1 MKIFKFLLPI
11 VVLALAGALAVAL
24 VKTRPKAQKKP
35 QQERAQLVETK
46 PVTLS
51 TEHLQVS
58 ARGNVVVARQLEVQ
72 PQVAG
77 QLTYVNPELVVGGL
91 LKSGD
96 ILAKVDRRDYQLT
109 LDERQASVLE
119 AQARYDVE
127 RGQQAI
133 AKKEWELFN
142 KNRDAEQ
149 DSGLATRKPQL
160 QIAQVA
166 VDSAKTRVDRA
177 KLDLNRTTLRAPFNA
192 IVRSESVEEGQLV
205 TTQSRVATIVSTEQ
219 FWVQVALPL
228 KNLADIQIPGYN
240 AQAGSEV
247 TIVQELG
254 AQRLERKGKVIRI
267 LGELDAVGRMAQV
280 IVEVEDPLNLKAEN
294 KERGLPLLLGSFVEV
309 IFDAGERE
317 SLVEVPRVAVHD
329 GDTVFILEQ
338 DRLKKRKV
346 EIAWRRPDT
355 VLIRSGLAPGE
366 LLITS
371 RVPNPIDGMKL
382 RVEGAAPASEQA
394 PKEPAK
400 PAEKPSASPQGGK
413 P

>member
-1 MKIFKFLLPI
+1 MKTALKILLP
-11 VVLALAGALAVAL
+11 VLVLALASALAVAL
-24 VKTRPKAQKKP
+24 VKTRPQAQKKP
-35 QQERAQLVETK
+35 QQERAQLVEVK

-58 ARGNVVVARQLEVQ
+58 ARGNVVAARQLDVQ

-96 ILAKVDRRDYQLT
+96 IIAKVDRRDYQLT
-109 LDERQASVLE
+109 LDERQAAVLD

-142 KNRDAEQ
+142 KGRDAAQ

-177 KLDLNRTTLRAPFNA
+177 KLDLSRTTMRAPFNA

-205 TTQSRVATIVSTEQ
+205 TTQSRVASIVSTEQ

-228 KNLADIQIPGYN
+228 KHLADIQIPGYN

-254 AQRLERKGKVIRI
+254 EQRLERRGKVIRI

-280 IVEVEDPLNLKAEN
+280 IVEVDDPLNLKPEH
-294 KERGLPLLLGSFVEV
+294 KDRGLPLLLGSFVEV

-317 SLVEVPRVAVHD
+317 SLVEVPRIAVHD
-329 GDTVFILEQ
+329 GDTVFLLEQ

-355 VLIRSGLAPGE
+355 VLIRAGLKPGE
-366 LLITS
+366 QLITS

-382 RVEGAAPASEQA
+382 RLEGAAPSKAPAPDQA
-394 PKEPAK
+394 RPA
-400 PAEKPSASPQGGK
+400 ASPQGGK